1 MKECQCPGPNQCHC
15 AMNLMMTIII
25 SYRDVAHNMKVFDN
39 NILPKTFYYVIAV
52 CRLIYVVYTS
62 ALPHPPALH
71 TLLIRSPT

>member
-52 CRLIYVVYTS
+52 CN
-62 ALPHPPALH
+62 
-71 TLLIRSPT
+71 